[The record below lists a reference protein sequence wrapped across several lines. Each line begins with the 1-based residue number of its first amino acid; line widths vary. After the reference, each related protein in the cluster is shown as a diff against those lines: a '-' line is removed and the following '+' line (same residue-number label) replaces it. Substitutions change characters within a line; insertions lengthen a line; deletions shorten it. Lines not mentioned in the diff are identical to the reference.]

1 MRLIPIIVLTLVSV
15 SLAAC
20 GEDKKAEIKQPTPP
34 TVLVQKVAFVA
45 GSHDQTLSAT
55 IQPRIVSDHAFRLT
69 GKVIRRFVSVGD
81 KVTQG
86 EALAELDS
94 GDLKLQLSQTE
105 AEMGAAEKALQQQS
119 TEQGR
124 VAKLTAQ
131 GIDAPAALE
140 KQNVAV
146 DEAKARLDKAKQSVE
161 LAQNAI
167 GYAILKSD
175 SDGVV
180 TEVAIEAGQVA
191 AAGQKVI
198 SIAKAGEIEALVA
211 IPENMVADVAN
222 TEVSLSMWS
231 DPSTHYSAK
240 LRELAPQAD
249 AATRTFAA
257 KYSIEH
263 PDQNLKLGM
272 SAQLHL
278 TSPEKPSAIVPLAA
292 ILDQGK
298 GPNVWSVNRQTGEIT
313 LKPVKIVSYSG
324 SSALI
329 DDGLTAGEFVV
340 VLGAQK
346 LDAGLKV
353 RAVETLEQ

>member
-1 MRLIPIIVLTLVSV
+1 MRLIPTIVLTLAATG
-15 SLAAC
+15 LAAC
-20 GEDKKAEIKQPTPP
+20 GEDKKAEIKTPTPP

-45 GSHDQTLSAT
+45 GSHDQTFSAT
-55 IQPRIVSDHAFRLT
+55 IQPRIVSDHAFRVT
-69 GKVIRRFVSVGD
+69 GKVVQRFVNVGD

-94 GDLKLQLSQTE
+94 GDLKLQLSQAE
-105 AEMGAAEKALQQQS
+105 AEMGAAGKALKQQS
-119 TEQGR
+119 TEQAR

-131 GIDAPAALE
+131 GWDAPAALE
-140 KQNVAV
+140 KQNVVV

-161 LAQNAI
+161 LAQNTI
-167 GYAILKSD
+167 GYAILKSN

-180 TEVAIEAGQVA
+180 TETSIEAGQVA

-198 SIAKAGEIEALVA
+198 SVAKDGEIEALVA
-211 IPENMVADVAN
+211 IPENIVADLAN
-222 TEVSLSMWS
+222 AEVNLSIWS
-231 DPSTHYSAK
+231 DPSVHYSAK

-257 KYSIEH
+257 KYSIEQ
-263 PDQNLKLGM
+263 PDQKLKLGM

-278 TSPEKPSAIVPLAA
+278 ASFEKPSAIVPLAA

-298 GPNVWSVNRQTGEIT
+298 GPNVWSVNQQTGEIT
-313 LKPVKIVSYSG
+313 LKPVKILSYTG
-324 SSALI
+324 SSVLI
-329 DDGLTAGEFVV
+329 GDGLTAGEFVV
-340 VLGAQK
+340 ALGAQK